1 MVATQERTEARVET
15 PTEPTERNYPYGAI
29 VIPSYGMSRWETG
42 SPYRMSFFSGNAG
55 KAAVKRWE
63 EGVAP
68 IIIVEGAQIFPGDP
82 MNDGD
87 LIRPAIAKKG
97 APEDVV
103 FQRKDSTNTYDQ
115 IWDAREAIREL
126 EITKKVLVIHAHLH
140 RRRVPN
146 LVRKYGIDADTE
158 IAEDVLSEGNP
169 KFAHVWD
176 IIKNTWGYR
185 KTLFLEL
192 VASMLMKVDTPR
204 DTIARKLSA
213 RRFKKHGA
221 DVPDVRHMQTVRSY

>member
-1 MVATQERTEARVET
+1 MVVTQERTEARVET

-29 VIPSYGMSRWETG
+29 VIPSYGMSKWEKG
-42 SPYRMSFFSGNAG
+42 SPYRMSFFSGNVG
-55 KAAVKRWE
+55 KAAVKRWQ
-63 EGVAP
+63 EGIAP
-68 IIIVEGAQIFPGDP
+68 IIIVEGAQIFPGNP

-87 LIRPAIAKKG
+87 LIKPAIVKQG
-97 APEDVV
+97 ASEDIV
-103 FQRKDSTNTYDQ
+103 FQRRDSTNTYDQ
-115 IWDAREAIREL
+115 IRDAREAIQEL
-126 EITKKVLVIHAHLH
+126 EITEKVLVVHAHLH
-140 RRRVPN
+140 RRRVPD
-146 LVRKYGIDADTE
+146 LVRKYGINADTE

-169 KFAHVWD
+169 KFAHVWG

-185 KTLFLEL
+185 KTLFLEF

-221 DVPDVRHMQTVRSY
+221 DVPDVRHRQTVRSY